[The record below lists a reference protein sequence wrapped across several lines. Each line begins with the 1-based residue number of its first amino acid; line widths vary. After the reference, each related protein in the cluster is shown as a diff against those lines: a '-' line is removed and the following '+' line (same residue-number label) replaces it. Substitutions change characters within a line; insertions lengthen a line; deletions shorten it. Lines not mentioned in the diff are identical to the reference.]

1 MSKIL
6 KFNNRVERIKKWLE
20 NCTEGFEEHPPKS
33 ALLIWETEDKNGQSC
48 TYHTKYN
55 CDFDDFMYL
64 YKCLEE
70 KCFQMKLDR
79 YFINLNEGLS
89 NE

>member
-33 ALLIWETEDKNGQSC
+33 ALLIWETEDGKGV
-48 TYHTKYN
+48 YHTKYN

-79 YFINLNEGLS
+79 YFIDLNEGLL